1 MKMTL
6 TASVLTLVIACP
18 VATAHHSKAAFY
30 ELDTISEVEG
40 EVTRVLWR
48 NPHIRFWVET
58 SVDGKQTTWEVES
71 TPPGILERHGIGP
84 DVLVVGQTIRIA
96 GTPGRNNLPTMDVTN
111 ILIPDGREVLIQ
123 RNAEPRWSDR
133 TIGWGQAEFSNA
145 EVAAAETQSA
155 GIFRVWS
162 RDFSI
167 DREPFGQRAYPLTE
181 AARIFQQGYDPVADN
196 PIPGCTPKGMPYIM
210 NQPYPVEF
218 IDEGSTIFLRIEEY
232 DLVRTIHMGGDLAS
246 APDTSLGHSLGHWDG
261 RALVV
266 TTSAMLSPYFNSAG
280 ILLSDAA
287 HVEERFELSQDNG
300 RLNYRLTVTDPA
312 TFTEPVSLERYWLWR
327 PGEAIQ
333 PFECVE
339 AGGLVAAMSAPTP
352 QEGRS

>member
-1 MKMTL
+1 MKMIIATSL
-6 TASVLTLVIACP
+6 PTLVLACT
-18 VATAHHSKAAFY
+18 VATAHHSKVAFY
-30 ELDTISEVEG
+30 ELDTISEIEG

-48 NPHIRFWVET
+48 NPHIRFWIET
-58 SVDGKQTTWEVES
+58 DANGEQAIWEVES

-84 DVLVVGQTIRIA
+84 EVLVVGQSIRIA
-96 GTPGRNNLPTMDVTN
+96 GTPGRNDVHTMDVTN

-123 RNAEPRWSDR
+123 RDAEPRWSDR
-133 TIGWGQAEFSNA
+133 TIGWGQAEFRSVDV
-145 EVAAAETQSA
+145 EAAETESA

-167 DREPFGQRAYPLTE
+167 SREQYFQQSYPLTE
-181 AARIFQQGYDPVADN
+181 AARLYQQDYDPIADN

-218 IDEGSTIFLRIEEY
+218 IDEGSRILFRIEEY
-232 DLVRTIHMGGDLAS
+232 DLIRTIHMGGEPAS
-246 APDTSLGHSLGHWDG
+246 GPDTPLGHSIGRWDG
-261 RALVV
+261 GSLIV
-266 TTSAMLSPYFNSAG
+266 TTSAMLSPYFNAAG

-287 HVEERFELSQDNG
+287 HVEERFELSQDEA

-327 PGEAIQ
+327 PGETIQ

-339 AGGLVAAMSAPTP
+339 AGGLVAATALPAP
-352 QEGRS
+352 QEDRS

>member
-1 MKMTL
+1 MAESTY
-6 TASVLTLVIACP
+6 SVLAR
-18 VATAHHSKAAFY
+18 
-30 ELDTISEVEG
+30 DDG
-40 EVTRVLWR
+40 E
-48 NPHIRFWVET
+48 
-58 SVDGKQTTWEVES
+58 QATWEVES

-96 GTPGRNNLPTMDVTN
+96 GTLGRNNLPTMDVTN

-145 EVAAAETQSA
+145 DVAAAGTQSA

-167 DREPFGQRAYPLTE
+167 DRERFGQQTYPLTE
-181 AARIFQQGYDPVADN
+181 AARVFQQGYDPVADN
-196 PIPGCTPKGMPYIM
+196 PIPGCTPKGMSYIM
-210 NQPYPVEF
+210 NNPYPVEF
-218 IDEGSTIFLRIEEY
+218 IDEGSRILFRIEEY
-232 DLVRTIHMGGDLAS
+232 DLVRTTHMGGEPAS
-246 APDTSLGHSLGHWDG
+246 APNTPLGHSVGRWDG
-261 RALVV
+261 RALIV
-266 TTSAMLSPYFNSAG
+266 TTSAMLSPYFNSTG

-287 HVEERFELSQDNG
+287 HVGERFELSQDEG

-312 TFTEPVSLERYWLWR
+312 TFTEPVSLERYWRWR
-327 PGEAIQ
+327 PGETIQ

-339 AGGLVAAMSAPTP
+339 AGGLVAATSAPAP
-352 QEGRS
+352 QENRS